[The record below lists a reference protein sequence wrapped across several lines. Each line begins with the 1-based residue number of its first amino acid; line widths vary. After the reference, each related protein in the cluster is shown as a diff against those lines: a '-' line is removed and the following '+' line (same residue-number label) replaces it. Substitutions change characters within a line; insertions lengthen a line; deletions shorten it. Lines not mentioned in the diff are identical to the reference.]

1 MLLMVSPAKKLIVP
15 EINKTDLSVPV
26 LLDDAR
32 ALGDVAKKLSRPR
45 IKAMMKLSE
54 NLTDLTYQRFQ
65 ALDLAD
71 ENRGSA
77 ALLTFAG
84 DVYRGFDA
92 NTLSADDLAFAQDH
106 VRILSGLYGVLR
118 PLDAMQPYR
127 LDMGRK
133 IKTTR
138 GEDLYDYWGPRI
150 AEELNKLMDASDEPR
165 VLINLA
171 SHEYFKSVDQDALK
185 SRVISPVFK
194 EEKNGQQRILSMF
207 AKVARGLM
215 ARWIVENRITAPA
228 RLHGFSVGGYRY
240 QQEGS
245 SADRPLFVRP
255 QPAKKAA

>member
-1 MLLMVSPAKKLIVP
+1 MLLVVSPAKKLVVP
-15 EINKTDLSVPV
+15 EMNKTDLSVPA

-32 ALGDVAKKLSRPR
+32 ALSDVAKKLSKPR

-54 NLTDLTYQRFQ
+54 NLTDLTHQRFQ

-71 ENRGSA
+71 EARGSA

-92 NTLSADDLAFAQDH
+92 NSLSADDLKFAQDH

-127 LDMGRK
+127 LEMGRK
-133 IKTTR
+133 IKTRR
-138 GEDLYDYWGPRI
+138 GEDLYDYWGARI
-150 AEELNKLMDASDEPR
+150 SEELNTVMDASSEQK

-171 SHEYFKSVDQDALK
+171 SNEYFKSVDVGALNA
-185 SRVISPVFK
+185 RVISPVFK
-194 EEKNGQQRILSMF
+194 EEKDGQQRILSMF

-215 ARWIVENRITAPA
+215 ARWIVENRITDPS
-228 RLHGFSVGGYRY
+228 RLHEFSVDGYRY
-240 QQEGS
+240 SQEGS
-245 SADRPLFVRP
+245 TAERPLFVRP